1 MIIIDYFSSVISL
14 AGVFNFSQ
22 FKFQIIIIKKK
33 MNIIDKFQSRSNKN
47 IKKKYEIQSKLYF
60 NKTTTQCKSIKTNFP
75 LVNEMTSLHL
85 MQ

>member
-1 MIIIDYFSSVISL
+1 
-14 AGVFNFSQ
+14 
-22 FKFQIIIIKKK
+22 

-75 LVNEMTSLHL
+75 VVNEMTSLHL